1 MTYIWNIKS
10 LNTTLIESLSQYN
23 NLFPASSENK
33 FKITPALALAT
44 A

>member
-10 LNTTLIESLSQYN
+10 LNITLIKSLSQYN

-33 FKITPALALAT
+33 FKVTLTLALAT